1 MQSTRWRGMRAALV
15 LAAAIAVGTT
25 QAHETLYLDDGL
37 VYLGEVRDGRPH
49 GEGRMLWP
57 SGAVHVDTW
66 SEGMRHG
73 AGTYRDAEGASYVGT
88 FRDGERDGHGR
99 FTWPDERSY
108 DGAWRAGMRH
118 GQGVEQL
125 PSGLSRCCA
134 WAWGNVVR
142 LSCRPGDGK
151 KFASELRRLARAKR
165 YGTRRC
171 RLTREEVNKGMRCP
185 R

>member
-25 QAHETLYLDDGL
+25 QAHETLYLDDGR

-66 SEGMRHG
+66 SDGMRHG

-99 FTWPDERSY
+99 FTWPDGRSY

-142 LSCRPGDGK
+142 PSCRASAGK